1 LISNVNGNVNIN
13 FNSTQSLGDREQRLK
28 HLRQY
33 ASTGLNQRKFITGK
47 HGGASRGSRHFAK
60 ASALSQKRFESDE
73 EAGPEFFAVSK

>member
-13 FNSTQSLGDREQRLK
+13 FNSTQSLEDREQRLK

-47 HGGASRGSRHFAK
+47 HGGPSRGSK